1 MKRALVLLGMALLS
15 GCTVGPDFAPPAA
28 PSSKGYTPDPPPTA
42 IPATAGL
49 PGETLVAGAA
59 LPARWWTQFGNVGLD
74 RLVDMALA
82 ANTDIAVADAN
93 LRQARAQAATVAGS
107 RLPQADVEYQAS
119 RVRASRALSDPLSD
133 PGIFLYSLHTATLNL
148 A

>member
-107 RLPQADVEYQAS
+107 RLPRPMSSIRRRAFAHPAPCPIRSRTLAS
-119 RVRASRALSDPLSD
+119 SS
-133 PGIFLYSLHTATLNL
+133 TACTPRR
-148 A
+148 